1 VSPLT
6 ALLALHLAVALFG
19 LAGLFGKTLELSPLV
34 IVLGRTMV
42 AAVALGIAAI
52 VRHERL
58 GRIEVSL
65 MLNGAILALHWVT
78 FFLAI
83 QLSSVAIGLL
93 GYAGFPLF
101 TLLIERRGRLRGA
114 TRVEWA
120 TMALV
125 VAGFALLVRH
135 LSWSDDAVQGVALG
149 AVSGVTFAWLA
160 VRNRG
165 LVATHSA
172 MGLAFWQNAWAATW
186 LVVATVPIASTLA
199 PPTLEEVGGL
209 VTLGALCT
217 ALAHTLFIA
226 SLRRISA
233 HTASVIAALEPV
245 YGIGLAAL
253 LLDEMP
259 GTREVLATVLLLT
272 AAVLAS
278 HRAAVAP
285 SP

>member
-1 VSPLT
+1 MSPVA
-6 ALLALHLAVALFG
+6 ALVALHAAVALFG
-19 LAGLFGKTLELSPLV
+19 LAGLFGRMLELSPLV
-34 IVLGRTMV
+34 IVLGRTLV
-42 AAVALGIAAI
+42 AAVALGIAA
-52 VRHERL
+52 VMRHERL
-58 GRIEVSL
+58 GRLEVAS

-83 QLSSVAIGLL
+83 QVSSVAIGLL

-120 TMALV
+120 TLLLV
-125 VAGFALLVRH
+125 GCGFALLVRH
-135 LSWSDDAVQGVALG
+135 PAWSDDAVQGLALG
-149 AVSGVTFAWLA
+149 ALSGLTFAWLA
-160 VRNRG
+160 VRNRV
-165 LVATHSA
+165 LLATHGA

-199 PPTLEEVGGL
+199 APSLEEIGAL

-226 SLRRISA
+226 SLRRLSA

-245 YGIGLAAL
+245 YGIALAAL
-253 LLDEMP
+253 LLHEMP
-259 GTREVLATVLLLT
+259 GAREIGAAALLL
-272 AAVLAS
+272 AAAALAS
-278 HRAAVAP
+278 QRAVRA
-285 SP
+285 